1 MNTRDEIRDAV
12 ERYGR
17 ECQNAVESFRCAEPD
32 LDAVMA
38 LIEPHL
44 VIAEAARKWV
54 ASRPKGGVAAVAI
67 GGTVHTVATY
77 EQVKAEAALRA
88 AVELQAI
95 IVLIRQHCT
104 VCKPGTLPRLIL
116 RLEAMRDEAERALP
130 PTE

>member
-12 ERYGR
+12 EQYGHGR
-17 ECQNAVESFRCAEPD
+17 ECAVKSFRCAEPD

-54 ASRPKGGVAAVAI
+54 ASRPKGGGAAVAI

-77 EQVKAEAALRA
+77 EQVRAEAALRDAVDAEQQPGLHPQPDA
-88 AVELQAI
+88 ASGEGQ
-95 IVLIRQHCT
+95 
-104 VCKPGTLPRLIL
+104 P
-116 RLEAMRDEAERALP
+116 
-130 PTE
+130 